1 MTNPTRK
8 LWNRGTDE
16 SEQEAPAAPIPA
28 VSEQAATPDVADQ
41 GSAAADAPADLADV
55 GAEVGTVLKSA
66 QEAAARIRSQAR
78 EEATKIREES
88 KTAADAELAE
98 ARRLADADRAEGAQL
113 RAQAETFAQ
122 ELRTNAEREADQ
134 LLETT
139 RARMAHVDAEVAEKV
154 REAES
159 EALRR
164 RDALQAESKL
174 YEERL
179 EKMLGV
185 FRGMRTRRRPR
196 AQRSSVRSSR
206 TARAE
211 PDRGLP
217 PPVRC

>member
-88 KTAADAELAE
+88 KTAADA
-98 ARRLADADRAEGAQL
+98 DRAEGAQL

-185 FRGMRTRRRPR
+185 FRGMSSQLEELLGKRTEEPAQDEEDEEATEGTTLQRALQPYSARR
-196 AQRSSVRSSR
+196 
-206 TARAE
+206 T
-211 PDRGLP
+211 
-217 PPVRC
+217 